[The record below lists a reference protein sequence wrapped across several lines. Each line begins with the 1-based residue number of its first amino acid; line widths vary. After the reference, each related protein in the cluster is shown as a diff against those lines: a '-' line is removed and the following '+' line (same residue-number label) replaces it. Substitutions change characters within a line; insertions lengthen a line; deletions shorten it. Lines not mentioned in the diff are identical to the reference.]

1 MKIGEKNFNVK
12 QNKVY
17 VMGIL
22 NVTPDSFSDG
32 GTYIDTDIA
41 LKHALDMG
49 REGADII
56 DIGGESTRP
65 GHEKISV
72 QEEIDR
78 VSTVISA
85 IKKETDIPISI
96 DTYKPQVAAAALDAG
111 ADMINDIWGLRYDKF
126 NNANEDSEYYPCDKA
141 DSSQKETMS
150 MAELAS
156 ARKVPICIM
165 YNDNL
170 GRNMEERTDEVLV
183 RYLESNSKRSAV
195 ELVSSIRE
203 EGVIDRIVWGLE
215 ESLDIAYK
223 AGIDKHNIIL
233 DPGIGFAKTQKEN
246 LLVVKNLNQIVKRLG
261 HPVLFAASRKS
272 MIGNVLDLP
281 HEEREEGTLVTTI
294 LAAQAGCR
302 FVRVHDVEKNVRAL
316 KMLDGI
322 MDLKN

>member
-32 GTYIDTDIA
+32 GNYISTDIA
-41 LKHALDMG
+41 LKHALDMAH
-49 REGADII
+49 EGADII

-65 GHEKISV
+65 GHERISV

-78 VSTVISA
+78 VCKVIAS
-85 IKKETDIPISI
+85 IKKETDVPISI
-96 DTYKPQVAAAALDAG
+96 DTYKPQVAEAALDAG
-111 ADMINDIWGLRYDKF
+111 ADMINDIWGLRYDRF
-126 NNANEDSEYYPCDKA
+126 NDAGNDVSGG
-141 DSSQKETMS
+141 MS
-150 MAELAS
+150 MAELTAS
-156 ARKVPICIM
+156 RKVPICIM

-261 HPVLFAASRKS
+261 HPVLLAASRKS
-272 MIGNVLDLP
+272 MIGNVLELP
-281 HEEREEGTLVTTI
+281 PEEREEGTLVTTI

-322 MDLKN
+322 MGLKD